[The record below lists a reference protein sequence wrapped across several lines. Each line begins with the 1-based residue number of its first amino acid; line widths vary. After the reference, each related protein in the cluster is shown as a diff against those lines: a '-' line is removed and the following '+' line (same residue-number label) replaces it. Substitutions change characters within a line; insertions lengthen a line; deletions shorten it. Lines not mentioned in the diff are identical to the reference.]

1 VGRWEPGA
9 AGRLREAALQL
20 YVERG
25 FEQTTVA
32 EIAQRAGLTARTF
45 FRYFADKREVLF
57 AGSASLEAGMVSALE
72 SAPKDA
78 TPIEA
83 VAAALDDA
91 ATTLGQHH
99 DFSRQRYAVIEA
111 NAELRERELIKMAS
125 LSAALAG
132 GLRRRGVPEPDASL
146 AAEAGIVVLRVAF
159 ERWVSE
165 PHDGDLSRLMR
176 ESLER
181 LSVVAGRV
189 GAASAPTRP
198 SSIS

>member
-1 VGRWEPGA
+1 
-9 AGRLREAALQL
+9 LQL

-78 TPIEA
+78 TSIEA